1 MTDYELAAIHRQ
13 KVLDYL
19 RSNPGAY
26 GPDIVKIIGMS
37 RSKGGAILFSMYE
50 MGEVTRQKTIYRSVD
65 KNGRPNAQASYTYVA
80 VVEKTVGFEEMFA
93 RVHGEVKKP
102 QKTVNPA
109 VTRNVDP
116 NRSPIRNQGGQGAAG
131 NNSWMRASSPNWV

>member
-1 MTDYELAAIHRQ
+1 MNVYELAAAHRQ

-19 RSNPGAY
+19 QDNPGTY
-26 GPDIVKIIGMS
+26 GPDIIRLIGMS
-37 RSKGGAILFSMYE
+37 RSQGAVILSSMYE
-50 MGEVTRQKTIYRSVD
+50 MGEVSRQKTIYRSID
-65 KNGRPNAQASYTYVA
+65 KNGRPNAQASYVYFAVA
-80 VVEKTVGFEEMFA
+80 KKTVGFEEMLE
-93 RVHGEVKKP
+93 RIHGEKKP

-131 NNSWMRASSPNWV
+131 NNSWLRASSPNWV